1 MQNRQLKLFSIFSV
15 KTNYKFTIP
24 SETKEGDVKMED
36 SKKQVTINESMIVN
50 AILSYFLKEKLLTEQ
65 EFATIKNTLRTRDI
79 TVDISVG
86 KCDVCK

>member
-1 MQNRQLKLFSIFSV
+1 
-15 KTNYKFTIP
+15 
-24 SETKEGDVKMED
+24 MED

>member
-1 MQNRQLKLFSIFSV
+1 MVRHFSYLLVPFLP
-15 KTNYKFTIP
+15 K
-24 SETKEGDVKMED
+24 TKEGDVKMKD

-65 EFATIKNTLRTRDI
+65 EFTTIKNTLRTRDI

>member
-1 MQNRQLKLFSIFSV
+1 MS
-15 KTNYKFTIP
+15 
-24 SETKEGDVKMED
+24 KMED

>member
-1 MQNRQLKLFSIFSV
+1 
-15 KTNYKFTIP
+15 
-24 SETKEGDVKMED
+24 MED

-65 EFATIKNTLRTRDI
+65 EFATIKNTLRTRNI

>member
-1 MQNRQLKLFSIFSV
+1 ML
-15 KTNYKFTIP
+15 TGPIP
-24 SETKEGDVKMED
+24 SEAKEGDAKMED
-36 SKKQVTINESMIVN
+36 SKKQVTINESLIVN

>member
-1 MQNRQLKLFSIFSV
+1 
-15 KTNYKFTIP
+15 
-24 SETKEGDVKMED
+24 MED
-36 SKKQVTINESMIVN
+36 SKKQVTINESTIVN

-65 EFATIKNTLRTRDI
+65 EFVTIKNTLRTRDI

>member
-1 MQNRQLKLFSIFSV
+1 
-15 KTNYKFTIP
+15 
-24 SETKEGDVKMED
+24 MED

-65 EFATIKNTLRTRDI
+65 EFTTIKNTLRTRDI

>member
-1 MQNRQLKLFSIFSV
+1 MK
-15 KTNYKFTIP
+15 
-24 SETKEGDVKMED
+24 D

-65 EFATIKNTLRTRDI
+65 EFTTIKNTLRTRDI

>member
-1 MQNRQLKLFSIFSV
+1 
-15 KTNYKFTIP
+15 
-24 SETKEGDVKMED
+24 MED

-65 EFATIKNTLRTRDI
+65 EFATIKNILRTRDI

>member
-1 MQNRQLKLFSIFSV
+1 MS
-15 KTNYKFTIP
+15 
-24 SETKEGDVKMED
+24 D
-36 SKKQVTINESMIVN
+36 SKKQVTINESLIVN

-79 TVDISVG
+79 MVDISVG

>member
-1 MQNRQLKLFSIFSV
+1 
-15 KTNYKFTIP
+15 
-24 SETKEGDVKMED
+24 MED

-65 EFATIKNTLRTRDI
+65 EFVTIKNTLRTRDI

>member
-1 MQNRQLKLFSIFSV
+1 MVRQFWHLLVHFLPKA
-15 KTNYKFTIP
+15 
-24 SETKEGDVKMED
+24 KEGDARMTD
-36 SKKQVTINESMIVN
+36 SKKQITINESTIVN

-65 EFATIKNTLRTRDI
+65 EFVTIKNTLRTRDI

>member
-1 MQNRQLKLFSIFSV
+1 
-15 KTNYKFTIP
+15 
-24 SETKEGDVKMED
+24 MED
-36 SKKQVTINESMIVN
+36 SKKQVTINESMIVD

-65 EFATIKNTLRTRDI
+65 EFTTIKNTLRTRDI

>member
-1 MQNRQLKLFSIFSV
+1 MSD
-15 KTNYKFTIP
+15 P
-24 SETKEGDVKMED
+24 
-36 SKKQVTINESMIVN
+36 KKQVTINESLIVN

>member
-1 MQNRQLKLFSIFSV
+1 MVRQFRHLLVHFLPKA
-15 KTNYKFTIP
+15 
-24 SETKEGDVKMED
+24 KEGDARMTD
-36 SKKQVTINESMIVN
+36 SKKQITISESTIVN

-65 EFATIKNTLRTRDI
+65 EFVTIKNTLRTRDI

>member
-1 MQNRQLKLFSIFSV
+1 MK
-15 KTNYKFTIP
+15 
-24 SETKEGDVKMED
+24 D

>member
-1 MQNRQLKLFSIFSV
+1 MS
-15 KTNYKFTIP
+15 
-24 SETKEGDVKMED
+24 D
-36 SKKQVTINESMIVN
+36 SKKQVTINESLIVN

-86 KCDVCK
+86 KCDVCNGGTSQ

>member
-1 MQNRQLKLFSIFSV
+1 
-15 KTNYKFTIP
+15 
-24 SETKEGDVKMED
+24 MED
-36 SKKQVTINESMIVN
+36 SKKQVTINESLIVN

>member
-1 MQNRQLKLFSIFSV
+1 MVRQFSCLLVPFL
-15 KTNYKFTIP
+15 P
-24 SETKEGDVKMED
+24 QAKEGDAKMED
-36 SKKQVTINESMIVN
+36 SKKQVTINESLIVN

>member
-1 MQNRQLKLFSIFSV
+1 
-15 KTNYKFTIP
+15 
-24 SETKEGDVKMED
+24 MED
-36 SKKQVTINESMIVN
+36 SKKQVTINESLIVN

-65 EFATIKNTLRTRDI
+65 EFVTIKNTLRTRDI

>member
-1 MQNRQLKLFSIFSV
+1 M
-15 KTNYKFTIP
+15 T
-24 SETKEGDVKMED
+24 D
-36 SKKQVTINESMIVN
+36 SKKQITINESTIVN

-65 EFATIKNTLRTRDI
+65 EFVTIKNTLRTRDI